1 MKYPA
6 RRSKEIQM
14 AKEKVIKLEELSEEV
29 QIAKLKALV
38 PSYFVNNQ
46 TLNSLKK
53 VTDEENKSIKSIM
66 MNLNLD
72 SYTVDGKTANIS
84 KVVKTSLDEEAL
96 LAWLKENELEANILK
111 TREYVD
117 MEALENAIYHGVI
130 NPVDL
135 AKFQVDSTQIKLT
148 LNAK

>member
-1 MKYPA
+1 
-6 RRSKEIQM
+6 M
-14 AKEKVIKLEELSEEV
+14 AKEKVLKLEELSTEV
-29 QIAKLKALV
+29 QIAKLKTLV
-38 PSYFVNNQ
+38 PSYFANNQ
-46 TLNSLKK
+46 KLNSLKK
-53 VTDEENKSIKSIM
+53 VADEENKSIKSIM

-96 LAWLKENELEANILK
+96 SAWLKENELEANILK